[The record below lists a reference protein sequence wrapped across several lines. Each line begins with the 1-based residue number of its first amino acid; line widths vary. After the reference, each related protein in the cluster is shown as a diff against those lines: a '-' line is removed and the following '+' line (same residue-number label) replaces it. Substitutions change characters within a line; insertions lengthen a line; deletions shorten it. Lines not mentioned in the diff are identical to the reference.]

1 LQSDSIS
8 PWKFNV
14 IASAA
19 ESEIAPDSQL
29 GVARPDK
36 DDTML
41 RVFYQEKSSDGKSAS
56 LRETRYDLRFR
67 RWAVQD
73 NPIVSDALPCS
84 RLSAVSD
91 KTNKDVRLYY
101 QGKDLALREIYCH
114 QWRWDGAS
122 AIIRKNE
129 KLIERS
135 PISAVSWVS
144 EQLGLQIRVFT
155 VVEAH
160 KNAISQ
166 FYHSTGNWWTLPGPA
181 GLHQQH
187 SSLACCRNTAVDTAD
202 HNPICVFYQPS
213 HWTIDLETMPA
224 EHDDP
229 ISREMAADIHHP
241 TGVPKSRDAGRQRTE
256 KTHPDPPGSEANK
269 SSAQMLAEIA
279 SLKKELSSSNAKVD
293 GLRKALDVAQKNLGE
308 AKSKLENISSSPNTP
323 GLDMEDMLGRI
334 RELAAEVEKTRK
346 ELGGS
351 PGTM

>member
-1 LQSDSIS
+1 
-8 PWKFNV
+8 
-14 IASAA
+14 
-19 ESEIAPDSQL
+19 
-29 GVARPDK
+29 
-36 DDTML
+36 
-41 RVFYQEKSSDGKSAS
+41 
-56 LRETRYDLRFR
+56 
-67 RWAVQD
+67 
-73 NPIVSDALPCS
+73 
-84 RLSAVSD
+84 
-91 KTNKDVRLYY
+91 
-101 QGKDLALREIYCH
+101 
-114 QWRWDGAS
+114 
-122 AIIRKNE
+122 
-129 KLIERS
+129 
-135 PISAVSWVS
+135 
-144 EQLGLQIRVFT
+144 
-155 VVEAH
+155 
-160 KNAISQ
+160 
-166 FYHSTGNWWTLPGPA
+166 
-181 GLHQQH
+181 
-187 SSLACCRNTAVDTAD
+187 
-202 HNPICVFYQPS
+202 
-213 HWTIDLETMPA
+213 MPA